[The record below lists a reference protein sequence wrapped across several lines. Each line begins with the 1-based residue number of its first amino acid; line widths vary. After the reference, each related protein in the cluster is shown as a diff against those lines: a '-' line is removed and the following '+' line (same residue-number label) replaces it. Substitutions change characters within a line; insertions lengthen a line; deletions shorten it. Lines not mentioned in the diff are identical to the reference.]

1 MQTQNTAYGQGAE
14 ASTATE
20 SRGAAFGT
28 DPRPGLAFAF
38 TGQGA
43 QYPGMTAK
51 LYLEHPDYRR
61 RLDEAAE
68 ALLPYTRTS
77 VVDLIVGADLR
88 IHQTGFT
95 QPALF
100 AIEYALAA
108 TLVEAGVRPSAV
120 IGHSIGEFAAAV
132 VAGALTLEEAAALV
146 AGRGAY
152 MQYLPSGGGML
163 ACAAPPE
170 DLTRLMDHETDV
182 AFGAYNGPGETV
194 LSGEMRALERIADTL
209 AVRGVDSTPLQVS
222 HAFHSHQMQ
231 PMLGRYG
238 ALASGIRPGT
248 AKLPFYSTV
257 RGRPLGAESL
267 DSEYWVEHVAA
278 PVRFAQ
284 AAEWLLREERPETV
298 VEIGPRA
305 VLTVLMQRLSG
316 EQALQDPSFSAPRF
330 VAACPS
336 VSAGAPELDAVIE
349 GLFQAV

>member
-1 MQTQNTAYGQGAE
+1 MHTQDPSPAE
-14 ASTATE
+14 P
-20 SRGAAFGT
+20 AAFGT
-28 DPRPGLAFAF
+28 GPRPGLVFAF

-43 QYPGMTAK
+43 QYPGMTAR
-51 LYLEHPDYRR
+51 LYLEHSAYRR
-61 RLDEAAE
+61 RLDEAAG

-77 VVDLIVGADLR
+77 MVDLIVGADLR

-108 TLVEAGVRPSAV
+108 TLVEAGVRPAAV

-132 VAGALTLEEAAALV
+132 VAGALDLDEAAALV

-163 ACAAPPE
+163 ACSAPAA
-170 DLTRLMDHETDV
+170 DLDRLMRHEPEV
-182 AFGAYNGPGETV
+182 SVGAYNGPLETV
-194 LSGEMRALERIADTL
+194 LSGEVRALERIADTL
-209 AVRGVDSTPLQVS
+209 AARGVESTPLQVS
-222 HAFHSHQMQ
+222 HAFHSPQMQ

-238 ALASGIRPGT
+238 ALASGIRSGT

-257 RGRPLGAESL
+257 WGRPMGADSL
-267 DSEYWVEHVAA
+267 DAGYWVEHIAA

-284 AAEWLLREERPETV
+284 AAERLLREQRPETV

-305 VLTVLMQRLSG
+305 VLTVLMQRLVG
-316 EQALQDPSFSAPRF
+316 DVAVQDPGYRAPRF

-336 VSAGAPELDAVIE
+336 VSAGAPELDRVIE
-349 GLFQAV
+349 GLFQTA